1 MKLRIGNYEVVKLYS
16 EKENLF
22 INEFFPPTNGLK
34 RLVDKASL
42 LSAYKSDGYLIIATM
57 RVDKETYINLR
68 INDTV
73 NDYCEL
79 DKSEQEYRAKYKKG
93 EMSRDAYIDAMKG
106 VQDYKW
112 TLLKKLDMQIRRLNR
127 EELDCYNELALQLYD
142 QFLKGIM

>member
-16 EKENLF
+16 ERENLY

-42 LSAYKSDGYLIIATM
+42 LSAYKSDGYLIAVTM
-57 RVDKETYINLR
+57 HVDKETYINLR

-79 DKSEQEYRAKYKKG
+79 DKSEQEYRAKYRAGKIN
-93 EMSRDAYIDAMKG
+93 RDVYIDTMKDI
-106 VQDYKW
+106 QDLKW
-112 TLLKKLDMQIRRLNR
+112 TCLKKLDMQIRRLNR
-127 EELDCYNELALQLYD
+127 EEFDCYNELALQLYD

>member
-22 INEFFPPTNGLK
+22 INEFFPPTNGL
-34 RLVDKASL
+34 RRFVDRTSL
-42 LSAYKSDGYLIIATM
+42 LSAYKSDGYLVAAVM
-57 RVDKETYINLR
+57 HVDRETYINLR

-79 DKSEQEYRAKYKKG
+79 DKSERKYRAKYKAGKIN
-93 EMSRDAYIDAMKG
+93 RDVYIDTMK
-106 VQDYKW
+106 DINDLKW
-112 TLLKKLDMQIRRLNR
+112 TCLKKLDRQIRRLNR